1 MHLDIDER
9 HLLRLGHGE
18 EMLETEKDFSRYGR
32 VNYVLQ
38 QRLALLKEVNRLQKS
53 LGVQGDVSYTC
64 ETAGHF
70 YLYQVLSRWEKFQ
83 DEINLHKKTVEGTV
97 LKIKKSHVNENI
109 IYILAENGNYSSS
122 IVSEKFPFHLY
133 FSNAPQPVFK
143 GQDFEEELEIANGC
157 WYHIKNIFEQLG
169 TAFIGHL

>member
-83 DEINLHKKTVEGTV
+83 DEINLHKKTVEGKIFRIVQTQAILF
-97 LKIKKSHVNENI
+97 LKSMSV
-109 IYILAENGNYSSS
+109 
-122 IVSEKFPFHLY
+122 P
-133 FSNAPQPVFK
+133 
-143 GQDFEEELEIANGC
+143 
-157 WYHIKNIFEQLG
+157 
-169 TAFIGHL
+169 T

>member
-83 DEINLHKKTVEGTV
+83 DEINLHKKTVEGEI
-97 LKIKKSHVNENI
+97 LKWGASSRW
-109 IYILAENGNYSSS
+109 SSS
-122 IVSEKFPFHLY
+122 LY
-133 FSNAPQPVFK
+133 RPKRNSDQM
-143 GQDFEEELEIANGC
+143 
-157 WYHIKNIFEQLG
+157 
-169 TAFIGHL
+169 TIGNTRTTLRKILTT

>member
-53 LGVQGDVSYTC
+53 LGVQGEISFRVKIISGEIFVFYHVISFKIISFQNDKVYSGDVSYTC

-70 YLYQVLSRWEKFQ
+70 YLYQVLSRWEKFL
-83 DEINLHKKTVEGTV
+83 DD
-97 LKIKKSHVNENI
+97 
-109 IYILAENGNYSSS
+109 
-122 IVSEKFPFHLY
+122 VSEHRKTKEGIVYFVYQLLSPF
-133 FSNAPQPVFK
+133 
-143 GQDFEEELEIANGC
+143 
-157 WYHIKNIFEQLG
+157 LG
-169 TAFIGHL
+169 TIGR

>member
-83 DEINLHKKTVEGTV
+83 DEINLHKKTVEGKIQKNSPNRTKMV
-97 LKIKKSHVNENI
+97 FFQLKMETTHQLLFLKSSPFTFISQMLHSPFSRFKISKKNSKLQMVVGTI
-109 IYILAENGNYSSS
+109 S
-122 IVSEKFPFHLY
+122 K
-133 FSNAPQPVFK
+133 
-143 GQDFEEELEIANGC
+143 
-157 WYHIKNIFEQLG
+157 IFLNN
-169 TAFIGHL
+169 

>member
-53 LGVQGDVSYTC
+53 LGVNGDVSYTC

-70 YLYQVLSRWEKFQ
+70 YLYQVLSRWYNFQ
-83 DEINLHKKTVEGTV
+83 DELNLHKKTVEG
-97 LKIKKSHVNENI
+97 
-109 IYILAENGNYSSS
+109 
-122 IVSEKFPFHLY
+122 
-133 FSNAPQPVFK
+133 
-143 GQDFEEELEIANGC
+143 
-157 WYHIKNIFEQLG
+157 
-169 TAFIGHL
+169 

>member
-38 QRLALLKEVNRLQKS
+38 QRLALLKEANRLQKS
-53 LGVQGDVSYTC
+53 LGVSGDVSYTC

-83 DEINLHKKTVEGTV
+83 DDIAQYKKDQDGKINFKKY
-97 LKIKKSHVNENI
+97 LN
-109 IYILAENGNYSSS
+109 
-122 IVSEKFPFHLY
+122 
-133 FSNAPQPVFK
+133 
-143 GQDFEEELEIANGC
+143 
-157 WYHIKNIFEQLG
+157 
-169 TAFIGHL
+169 

>member
-83 DEINLHKKTVEGTV
+83 DEINLHKKTVEGKI
-97 LKIKKSHVNENI
+97 LKNSPNWTKMVFFQLKMETTHQLLFLKSSPSTFTSQMLHSPFSRFKISKKNSKLQMVVGTI
-109 IYILAENGNYSSS
+109 S
-122 IVSEKFPFHLY
+122 K
-133 FSNAPQPVFK
+133 
-143 GQDFEEELEIANGC
+143 
-157 WYHIKNIFEQLG
+157 IFLNN
-169 TAFIGHL
+169 

>member
-70 YLYQVLSRWEKFQ
+70 YLYQVSFQ
-83 DEINLHKKTVEGTV
+83 V
-97 LKIKKSHVNENI
+97 LQ
-109 IYILAENGNYSSS
+109 
-122 IVSEKFPFHLY
+122 
-133 FSNAPQPVFK
+133 FS
-143 GQDFEEELEIANGC
+143 C
-157 WYHIKNIFEQLG
+157 H
-169 TAFIGHL
+169 

>member
-83 DEINLHKKTVEGTV
+83 DEINLHKKTVEGKI
-97 LKIKKSHVNENI
+97 LKNSPNWTRMLFFQLKMETTHQLLFLKSSPSTFISQMLHSPFSRFKISKKNSKLQMVVGTI
-109 IYILAENGNYSSS
+109 S
-122 IVSEKFPFHLY
+122 K
-133 FSNAPQPVFK
+133 
-143 GQDFEEELEIANGC
+143 
-157 WYHIKNIFEQLG
+157 IFLNN
-169 TAFIGHL
+169 